1 MPSANAPFTESR
13 LPRAAPGLRKLVDL
27 FTRNHNSE
35 SIAQRRKHRH
45 KFLVERKSQYSEL
58 RNFGLFPCNQ
68 VGKAFLQVLFF
79 AHRYL
84 IGDNLFAAL
93 DFECGF
99 LAHS

>member
-1 MPSANAPFTESR
+1 
-13 LPRAAPGLRKLVDL
+13 
-27 FTRNHNSE
+27 
-35 SIAQRRKHRH
+35 
-45 KFLVERKSQYSEL
+45 
-58 RNFGLFPCNQ
+58 
-68 VGKAFLQVLFF
+68 LFF